1 MRKAALLSLLAAAS
15 IQAATPSPRMPSPEG
30 ASVYLISPVD
40 GEKLSG
46 EFVVRFGLAGMG
58 VAPAGIALEKTGHHH
73 LLVDTDALPPL
84 DQPIPA
90 DDRHRH
96 FGAGQTE
103 TRLTLPK
110 GRHTLRLLL
119 GDHLHVPHD
128 PPVAS
133 AVVTITVE

>member
-1 MRKAALLSLLAAAS
+1 MRKAALLSLLAVAS
-15 IQAATPSPRMPSPEG
+15 TQAATPLPRTPSPEG
-30 ASVYLISPVD
+30 ASVYLISPVE

-46 EFVVRFGLAGMG
+46 EFVVRFGLSGMG

-73 LLVDTDALPPL
+73 LLIDADALPLL

-128 PPVAS
+128 PPVVS
-133 AVVTITVE
+133 PIVTITVN